1 MKKNIK
7 IVCDK
12 CKHGFSLNAVNIKES
27 PIDIGD
33 DKLILMY
40 FECPK
45 CKKIYRVTLKDE
57 KSEELLQIL
66 KKTEQKLKERKGC
79 ASIELVRKLEGMV
92 NVRKEQYE
100 YYINMLNNHYS
111 GCFKYEKSKGKKRI
125 VYLP

>member
-12 CKHGFSLNAVNIKES
+12 CKHGFSLNTVKIKES

-45 CKKIYRVTLKDE
+45 CKKIYRITLKDE

-66 KKTEQKLKERKGC
+66 KKTEQKLKEIKGC
-79 ASIELVRKLEGMV
+79 ASAELVRKLEGMV
-92 NVRKEQYE
+92 DVRKEQYE

-111 GCFKYEKSKGKKRI
+111 GCFKYKKI
-125 VYLP
+125 QG